1 MSTNRTKEKSNQLK
15 SGKKEEKQ
23 ETVVYSRDFILKST
37 GSHAKVKS
45 FKHRGTRI

>member
-1 MSTNRTKEKSNQLK
+1 MSTKRTKGNELK

-23 ETVVYSRDFILKST
+23 ETVVYSRDFILKSI
-37 GSHAKVKS
+37 GSHEKVKS